1 MTKVLV
7 QQGWLEGEKKGLV
20 TKDGN
25 FYSFKG
31 VPYAA
36 PPIGNLRFKAPQ
48 PPIPWDEVRKATQH
62 GPVCPQ
68 YDFFAN
74 RFIEGNEDCLYLN
87 VYTPE
92 LQPPKPLPVMVYI
105 HGGVFKS
112 GSGNDD
118 FYGPD
123 FLVKQG
129 VILVTVNYRLEVLG
143 FLCLDTEDVPGNAG
157 MKDQVAALRWVK
169 SNIDRFGGDPN
180 NVTLFGQSAGG
191 AATAYHVLSPMSKG
205 LFKRAIAMSGVPNCD
220 WCENFEPKERAFKL
234 GKQLGLDTD
243 NPDKL
248 LEFFQSLP
256 VEKLVDTG
264 PCLLAF
270 EDVLNMEAGKTN
282 YFVPVAEKDFGQEFF
297 LNEDP
302 FEALKAGRVNEVDL
316 MIGYTSEE
324 ALFIA
329 GMAQPDY
336 LTRFENWPELLVPK
350 KVSYNVPQRKIL
362 ELGKRIKEHYFGKK
376 AINENSAKEFV
387 NFFSQT
393 GFTYHIQR
401 FMQRIP
407 KLRNTK
413 RYFYLFDMRSDRN
426 FFARRAETEFG
437 LTGASHLDDC
447 LYLFQANAFPLKVDT
462 QSKAYSLIQKTC
474 LLFTNFAKYGDP
486 TPDASLGVR
495 WSEFDAREQRYL
507 RIAEQFEVGDHL
519 HTDMV
524 DFWRGV
530 YGDAGIEF

>member
-7 QQGWLEGEKKGLV
+7 EQGWLEGEKKELA
-20 TKDGN
+20 TKDGH

-36 PPIGNLRFKAPQ
+36 PPIGKLRFKAPQ
-48 PPIPWDEVRKATQH
+48 PPIPWEGIRKATQH

-74 RFIEGNEDCLYLN
+74 KFVEGSEDCLYLN

-92 LQPPKPLPVMVYI
+92 LEPANPLPVMVYI
-105 HGGVFKS
+105 HGGAFKS

-129 VILVTVNYRLEVLG
+129 VILVTINYRLEVLG

-169 SNIDRFGGDPN
+169 SNIDQFGGDPD

-191 AATAYHVLSPMSKG
+191 ASTAFHVLSPMSKG
-205 LFKRAIAMSGVPNCD
+205 LFQRAIAMSGVPNCD
-220 WCENFEPKERAFKL
+220 WCENFEPRERAFKL
-234 GKQLGLDTD
+234 GKQLGSDTD
-243 NPDKL
+243 DPEKL

-270 EDVLNMEAGKTN
+270 EEVLIMEAGKTN
-282 YFVPVAEKDFGQEFF
+282 FFVPVAEKDFGQELF

-302 FEALKAGRVNEVDL
+302 FEALKARRVNEVDL

-329 GMAQPDY
+329 GLAQPDF
-336 LTRFENWPELLVPK
+336 LARFENWPEVLVPK
-350 KVSYNVPQRKIL
+350 KISYNVPQRKIL
-362 ELGKRIKEHYFGKK
+362 ELSKRIKERYFGKK
-376 AINENSAKEFV
+376 AIDENTVKGFV
-387 NFFSQT
+387 RFFSET
-393 GFTYHIQR
+393 GFTYQIQR
-401 FMQRIP
+401 FAERIP
-407 KLRNTK
+407 DQGESR
-413 RYFYLFDMRSDRN
+413 RYFYLFHMESERN
-426 FFARRAETEFG
+426 LFARRAVTEFG
-437 LTGASHLDDC
+437 LAGASHLDDC
-447 LYLFQANAFPLKVDT
+447 LYLFHANAFPLKVDT
-462 QSKAYSLIQKTC
+462 QSKTYSLIQKMC
-474 LLFTNFAKYGDP
+474 MLFTNFAKNGDP
-486 TPDASLGVR
+486 TPDTSLGEIWPEFNADANYLCIADRLVVGGHLD
-495 WSEFDAREQRYL
+495 SEMMA
-507 RIAEQFEVGDHL
+507 
-519 HTDMV
+519 
-524 DFWRGV
+524 FWRSV
-530 YGDAGIEF
+530 YEEAGMEF